1 MYNSCQNVF
10 LALAYSWILYSISD
24 SSKSH
29 SESSPLRRLL
39 RVKFFRILGK
49 LTLTGYLTLPLVQ
62 TLLLSSQHQ
71 HLYSSTLLMVSTSA
85 LIESWKESWMFL
97 PQVYVIL
104 GNVIFT
110 YVFALTLSLLV
121 EIPTTQI
128 VASFL
133 NYLFAA
139 SQVSETSSVTTTEK
153 DKLETPHPPSS
164 NSSFQAAIE
173 LPICKEKL

>member
-1 MYNSCQNVF
+1 
-10 LALAYSWILYSISD
+10 
-24 SSKSH
+24 
-29 SESSPLRRLL
+29 
-39 RVKFFRILGK
+39 
-49 LTLTGYLTLPLVQ
+49 
-62 TLLLSSQHQ
+62 
-71 HLYSSTLLMVSTSA
+71 
-85 LIESWKESWMFL
+85 MFL